1 VLCCAVSS
9 TKCIITMYEPMHV
22 PTVPVKTLKS
32 SQQRRQ
38 QLKKRTV
45 KFLSVCR
52 DPKVVSSVIRSAPDS
67 VIKTICNA
75 ALNVQRGGRV
85 SLGNAEKVLFRKQS
99 GRIAKLVSKKVSIAQ
114 KRKLLSQRGGAF
126 WIPALIGAAL
136 GGLGSTLFGG
146 NKS

>member
-1 VLCCAVSS
+1 
-9 TKCIITMYEPMHV
+9 MFEPMSL
-22 PTVPVKTLKS
+22 PTVPKS
-32 SQQRRQ
+32 KRSRKQQ

-52 DPKVVSSVIRSAPDS
+52 DPKVVSSVIRSSPDS

-85 SLGNAEKVLFRKQS
+85 SLSNADKIRFRKHS
-99 GRIAKLVSKKVSIAQ
+99 GQIAKLVSKKLSVAK

-146 NKS
+146 NKT

>member
-1 VLCCAVSS
+1 MFE
-9 TKCIITMYEPMHV
+9 TMSL
-22 PTVPVKTLKS
+22 PTVPKS
-32 SQQRRQ
+32 KQVRKQQ

-52 DPKVVSSVIRSAPDS
+52 DPKVVSSVIRSSPDS

-85 SLGNAEKVLFRKQS
+85 SLSNADKIRFRKHSEQ
-99 GRIAKLVSKKVSIAQ
+99 IAKLVSKKLSVAK

-146 NKS
+146 NKT

>member
-1 VLCCAVSS
+1 LSGIVFNISYEL
-9 TKCIITMYEPMHV
+9 TTMYESMGLPPAPLKV
-22 PTVPVKTLKS
+22 SKS
-32 SQQRRQ
+32 SQQRQ
-38 QLKKRTV
+38 QRVKKRTV

-52 DPKVVSSVIRSAPDS
+52 DPKVVSSVIRTSPDN

-85 SLGNAEKVLFRKQS
+85 KLENPEKTLFQKHSRQ
-99 GRIAKLVSKKVSIAQ
+99 IAKLVSKKVSIAQ

-146 NKS
+146 NKT